1 MADLLEFRAVGKLA
15 EYVGRA
21 LVRVRESKGFNQKQ
35 LREAVNS
42 WRVAHYGE
50 KVKKVG
56 SGTLSDAENGV
67 SNFEIGTIEDALAS
81 ITAAPIDLLFQ
92 ALTVASYEQLGKP
105 LPPVKRRKRGQLQAG
120 QIAAPPNTVP
130 PNELRT
136 FPVTEN
142 ASDDQVEAAQPYSS
156 ERIDMTDKSPQQR
169 ALLYFAQSLLDD
181 DDAAVAHDAALK
193 AVAARRVLHQGNA
206 SGSGET

>member
-15 EYVGRA
+15 EYVGHA
-21 LVRVRESKGFNQKQ
+21 LVRVREMKGFNQKQ
-35 LREAVNS
+35 LREAINQ
-42 WRVAHYGE
+42 WRLSQYGE
-50 KVKKVG
+50 QVKKVG

-81 ITAAPIDLLFQ
+81 IRATPMELIYQ
-92 ALTVASYEQLGKP
+92 AFVVATYEQKGDP
-105 LPPVKRRKRGQLQAG
+105 LPPVKRRRRGQSHEG
-120 QIAAPPNTVP
+120 QDAAPSNTAQAP
-130 PNELRT
+130 TAGT

-142 ASDDQVEAAQPYSS
+142 ASDDEVEPQPYSS

-169 ALLYFAQSLLDD
+169 ALLHFAQSLLDD

-193 AVAARRVLHQGNA
+193 AVAARRSLHQGDA
-206 SGSGET
+206 SGSG